1 MSEEQQVPDPQV
13 NAFAPAFLE
22 RLQELADVG
31 TAQETEFSGPWKIVA
46 TADGYAL
53 LRVYEEI
60 REGQQPEA
68 LFADLPSALCFFA
81 VLPSVGRPPLLA
93 VDSARK
99 AGWHSLSRDGAP
111 AGRLRAFN
119 DGFVQAAHVADCL
132 ARAPLSLAALLLASG
147 PQSIREVGRILKRV
161 LKPADGETSWL
172 AAEEFP
178 PK

>member
-1 MSEEQQVPDPQV
+1 MSEQQVPEV

-22 RLQELADVG
+22 RLEELDDVG

-46 TADGYAL
+46 TEEGYAL
-53 LRVYEEI
+53 LRVYEEV
-60 REGQQPEA
+60 REGQQPAA

-81 VLPSVGRPPLLA
+81 VLPSVGHSPRIEL
-93 VDSARK
+93 DSVRN
-99 AGWHSLSRDGAP
+99 AGWHSLSRDGSP
-111 AGRLRAFN
+111 VGRLRAFN

-132 ARAPLSLAALLLASG
+132 ARAPLGLAALLLASG

-161 LKPADGETSWL
+161 LKPADAGTSWL

-178 PK
+178 PR